1 MINESSKFKIFD
13 SDALKNF
20 HKRIFFS
27 IIIFS
32 LCYFIAVFRI
42 ANLMIFDIPEKASI
56 VSMADPERGK
66 IFDRNGKLLSTNI
79 SSYSL
84 VVNAKE
90 IKNKKEISK
99 KLSSIINFDEK
110 IILQKLNSNKKY
122 VYLKR
127 NISPKEH
134 QKIITL
140 GEINLQTEIE
150 KKRIYPF
157 QNVGAHI
164 VGYVNIDNLGMDGA
178 EKGFENLL
186 SSGKDINLTIDINLQ
201 NAVRNELKKTIKKF
215 TAESGTVIIMDI
227 NNSEILTLINY
238 PDFDPNNINKSNL
251 NQRINRAFQSNY
263 EMGSTFK
270 PITVAM
276 GIDNNLIKKDMTFD
290 VSKPIKNTIR
300 DWEPCDCSL
309 GIKEII
315 VKSSNIGAALIAEK
329 IGKENQKKFFNKI
342 GFNNSIKID
351 LIETAKPY
359 GQPHHWGAI
368 ETMTIGYGHGFAVTP
383 LHLALAYSSILNKGK
398 KLNPTINLNNSNN
411 KYTQIVKEETSQ
423 YISSLLRAVIQETKI
438 TGPKVKIE
446 GYDIGGKTGTAELPN
461 DLGKY
466 DKDSNRT
473 IFVGAFP
480 MSNPKYLVVTIID
493 KPKRIEKENNSITSA
508 TVNAPLI
515 KNIILKMIEILSLPK
530 DHKNE
535 ILNAA
540 TSIDYNKFNAIN

>member
-1 MINESSKFKIFD
+1 
-13 SDALKNF
+13 
-20 HKRIFFS
+20 
-27 IIIFS
+27 
-32 LCYFIAVFRI
+32 
-42 ANLMIFDIPEKASI
+42 
-56 VSMADPERGK
+56 MADPERGK

-508 TVNAPLI
+508 TVNAPLV